1 MGKYKKL
8 FSNTLAMGL
17 GQFSSKLLS
26 FLLVP
31 LYTSVL
37 STEEYGTYDLIIT
50 TVTMLTPFLTLV
62 ISESVMRFCMDKSYS
77 PDKVLNV
84 GINITVL
91 GTAVLALFYPLLC
104 RIESLNGY
112 AGWLILFFFA
122 INIHTILTQYLK
134 GIEKV
139 AFFSVCG
146 VLSTVLS
153 LSLCVVFLLCFH
165 MGITGYF
172 LATVASHILI
182 SLIIFVKEKIYKKI
196 LHSFSV
202 PKQTYKDMLKFSIPM
217 IPNSVS
223 WWLSNSASKY
233 ILLYFSTASAVGLY
247 SVAYKIPSL
256 LSIVVTIFISA
267 FQISIF
273 ENFGKDETKVFFKNI
288 YDGFFSI
295 NVAVASFLILISK
308 YAAAFLYQKE
318 FFSAWKV
325 SCIIIFAYIFHSLSA
340 LIGTIYSA
348 AKKTRFLFT
357 STCIGAG
364 INVVLS
370 VLLIPEYDI
379 EGAAIAL
386 VISYC
391 AVWLVRVINIKKE
404 FAYKTGR
411 LHNIISIL
419 VVMAQIAMAYIDNNI
434 CVVISACL
442 FVVVVLININ
452 TILKM
457 DVVKQL
463 LGKFNFSRRKGE

>member
-62 ISESVMRFCMDKSYS
+62 ISEAVMRFCMDKSYNS
-77 PDKVLNV
+77 DKVLNV
-84 GINITVL
+84 GINITIL
-91 GTAVLALFYPLLC
+91 GTVVLALFYPLFC
-104 RIESLNGY
+104 KIEALNEY
-112 AGWLILFFFA
+112 AGWLILFFFV
-122 INIHTILTQYLK
+122 INIHTIFTQYLK

-139 AFFSVCG
+139 AFYSVCG
-146 VLSTVLS
+146 VVSTVLS
-153 LSLCVVFLLCFH
+153 LSLCILFLLYLDL
-165 MGITGYF
+165 GITGYF
-172 LATVASHILI
+172 LATVVSHVLV
-182 SLIIFVKEKIYKKI
+182 SLIIFLKEKLYKKVI
-196 LHSFSV
+196 YLFSI
-202 PKQTYKDMLKFSIPM
+202 PKQIYKDMLKFSVPM

-233 ILLYFSTASAVGLY
+233 ILLYFATTSAVGLY
-247 SVAYKIPSL
+247 SVAYKIPSI

-295 NVAVASFLILISK
+295 NVAVASLLIVVSK
-308 YAAAFLYQKE
+308 YAALFLYQKE

-370 VLLIPEYDI
+370 ILLIPKFNI

-386 VISYC
+386 VVSYC
-391 AVWLVRVINIKKE
+391 VVWLVRVVNIKKE
-404 FAYKTGR
+404 FAYKMGR
-411 LHNIISIL
+411 FHNIISIL
-419 VVMAQIAMAYIDNNI
+419 IIVAQIAMAYIDNKVSI
-434 CVVISACL
+434 VISAIL
-442 FVVVVLININ
+442 FIVIILININ
-452 TILKM
+452 TIFKM
-457 DVVKQL
+457 DFVKQTVKK
-463 LGKFNFSRRKGE
+463 LGFIK